1 MSKVNHEQIAR
12 RLKVSRATV
21 TRSLAGYPSIATE
34 TRERVLRA
42 AAELGYEA
50 SPARVLRKKLL
61 GKDMC
66 IGVLVG
72 IRSPEPG
79 MATFPYI
86 IEGIREQA
94 AHEQVRIDVYHQNPD
109 EFDLSSRRHRIFGH
123 MRSAKWRG
131 AILIYPFD
139 EEAIHRLSRRIPTV
153 ATLED
158 YLSLNVDSIDTDH
171 GSGVLRLIGLLVSQ
185 GHRRIGF
192 AAWHYPIGGHWARR
206 RYAACIEGFCAAG
219 LPINPAWA
227 FNVHASDPV
236 LDAKQLAAAVARA
249 VREEGVTAWVCAA
262 DHQAYELIRDLSDL
276 GLRVPEDCSVTGF
289 DGIEPVLGLPQATTV
304 SVPHREIGSASLL
317 QLLHRIRY
325 PETPNR
331 KTLVDVSLVHGLTS
345 AAPNP
350 LFKKPSG

>member
-21 TRSLAGYPSIATE
+21 TRSLAGYPSIAAG

-50 SPARVLRKKLL
+50 SPARVLRKKHL

-66 IGVLVG
+66 VGVLVG
-72 IRSPEPG
+72 VRAPEPG
-79 MATFPYI
+79 TATFPYI

-94 AHEQVRIDVYHQNPD
+94 AHEQVCIDVYHQNPD

-123 MRSAKWRG
+123 MRTAKWRG

-139 EEAIHRLSRRIPTV
+139 EEAIRLLSRRIPTV

-171 GSGVLRLIGLLVSQ
+171 SAGVLKLIGRLVAQ

-192 AAWHYPIGGHWARR
+192 AAWHYPIGGHWTRR

-219 LPINPAWA
+219 LPINSAWA
-227 FNVHASDPV
+227 FNVHAAQPV
-236 LDAKQLAAAVARA
+236 LDTWQLAQAVAR
-249 VREEGVTAWVCAA
+249 VTREEGVSAWVCAA
-262 DHQAYELIRDLSDL
+262 DHQAYALIRDLGLL
-276 GLRVPEDCSVTGF
+276 GLRVPEDCSITGF
-289 DGIEPVLGLPQATTV
+289 DGIEPAFGLPQATTV

-331 KTLVDVSLVHGLTS
+331 NTLVDVSLVPGRSS
-345 AAPNP
+345 APP
-350 LFKKPSG
+350 RPD